1 MSSEVKKEEAREMQF
16 EYRDETYFLR
26 EPSGPEIVDCENVKS
41 EIWFSAIKSGVPGEE
56 EILDTLEEQGRFS
69 REKFQQAI
77 QMIDEEL
84 SECLIDITQSVDEG
98 SAQEAYKRAQKFR
111 KKMLDIDRRRQSYVM
126 HSAEQKSENAYYLAM
141 LGLCCFQKEEVKGKI
156 KNKYILSVINEDVD
170 KVDVSATHKN
180 VTDWDDPGLITT
192 AISNFIPFLRGFK
205 TSEIKM
211 PEDIL
216 FENRLEVIGRK
227 EITDQSEEAD
237 NLESDTDA
245 EDAVVEDIKKEPVI
259 LKADPEK
266 EKPEE
271 NKVVEIKKA
280 EIVSSNPPSFQAS
293 VKNEDIAPEKEEDFY
308 KVVLAQQ
315 GGHVERLGD
324 ASGKRVLDALPNKI

>member
-1 MSSEVKKEEAREMQF
+1 MSNEVKKEEVREMQF
-16 EYRDETYFLR
+16 EYKDEVYFLR

-84 SECLIDITQSVDEG
+84 SECLIDITQSENEG
-98 SAQEAYKRAQKFR
+98 SAQDAYKRAQKFR

-170 KVDVSATHKN
+170 KVDVSATHKK

-216 FENRLEVIGRK
+216 FENRLEVINRK
-227 EITDQSEEAD
+227 EITDQSKEAD
-237 NLESDTDA
+237 GIDI
-245 EDAVVEDIKKEPVI
+245 EDEVVEDDNEEQVVLQSDSDNKKI
-259 LKADPEK
+259 
-266 EKPEE
+266 EE
-271 NKVVEIKKA
+271 NNVVEVKKA
-280 EIVSSNPPSFQAS
+280 EIVSSNPPSFQPS
-293 VKNEDIAPEKEEDFY
+293 VKSEDIVPEKEEDFY

-315 GGHVERLGD
+315 GGQVERLGD
-324 ASGKRVLDALPNKI
+324 ASGKRVLDALPNNK